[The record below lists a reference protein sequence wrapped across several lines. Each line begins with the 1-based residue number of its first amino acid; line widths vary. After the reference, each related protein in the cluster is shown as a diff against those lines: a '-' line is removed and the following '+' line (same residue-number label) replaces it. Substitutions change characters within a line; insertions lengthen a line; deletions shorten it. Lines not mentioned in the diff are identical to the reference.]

1 MAVRMREFFV
11 NRIFERRWLALVAGT
26 MVRDLAQRR
35 MPGFL
40 RRFETAFGRLKGG
53 WSQVLQK
60 ALAAGVAYWI
70 ASSLL
75 GHEQPAFASIAALI
89 SLAVTTGK
97 EGPQVAE
104 LVFGVAIGLTVA
116 DLLLSV
122 IGSGALQIALVV
134 SLATGLVLFFGG
146 GALSTTEAG
155 VSALL
160 MVILA
165 SPDSGLSGERFVE
178 ALVGSGIALAVR
190 AIFPSNPGATVEKAA
205 HPIFDEFV
213 GVLEEIY
220 EALYTADL
228 EQAEDALRKARQ
240 MDVRVGGFKE
250 ALDAGYGTVRLS
262 PPRRRALG
270 RLGFY
275 ARAADQ
281 LDLAVRD
288 SRGLARAAVAMIRI
302 GGANQE
308 PLAESILELARA
320 VEALGIYLQ
329 DPDHPLDTRG
339 FALKAAGEATVVLHA
354 RNDLETNMLVGQI
367 RSTAL
372 DLLQASGMDYTT
384 ATQEVDKA
392 TLKTIEARRPA
403 AS

>member
-1 MAVRMREFFV
+1 M
-11 NRIFERRWLALVAGT
+11 
-26 MVRDLAQRR
+26 
-35 MPGFL
+35 
-40 RRFETAFGRLKGG
+40 
-53 WSQVLQK
+53 
-60 ALAAGVAYWI
+60 AYWI
-70 ASSLL
+70 ASSVL
-75 GHEQPAFASIAALI
+75 GHDDPAFASIAALI

-97 EGPQVAE
+97 EGSQVVE
-104 LVFGVAIGLTVA
+104 LVFGVACGLTVA
-116 DLLLSV
+116 DLLLSL

-134 SLATGLVLFFGG
+134 GLATGLVTLFGG

-165 SPDSGLSGERFVE
+165 SPSSGMSGDRFIE
-178 ALVGSGIALAVR
+178 ALVGAGIALGLR
-190 AIFPSNPGATVEKAA
+190 AIIPSNPRRSVSQAA
-205 HPIFDEFV
+205 HPIFGEFV
-213 GVLEEIY
+213 GVLENIY

-228 EQAEDALRKARQ
+228 EQADDALKKSRR
-240 MDVRVGGFKE
+240 MDARVGGFRE

-270 RLGFY
+270 HLGFY

-288 SRGLARAAVAMIRI
+288 SRGLARAAVAMVRA
-302 GGANQE
+302 GGGSLE
-308 PLAESILELARA
+308 PLAESVLKLAQA
-320 VEALGIYLQ
+320 VDALGVYL
-329 DPDHPLDTRG
+329 DSPDHPLDTREY
-339 FALKAAGEATVVLHA
+339 ALKAAGDATVVLHA

-384 ATQEVDKA
+384 ALQEIDHAVLRSA
-392 TLKTIEARRPA
+392 SEQNVPEEAHSIAR
-403 AS
+403 

>member
-1 MAVRMREFFV
+1 MDSLTPGF
-11 NRIFERRWLALVAGT
+11 RRRFGAALV
-26 MVRDLAQRR
+26 
-35 MPGFL
+35 
-40 RRFETAFGRLKGG
+40 RLKAG
-53 WSQVLQK
+53 WAQIAQK

-89 SLAVTTGK
+89 SLSVTTGK
-97 EGPQVAE
+97 EGPQVFE
-104 LVFGVAIGLTVA
+104 LVLGVASGLTVA
-116 DLLLSV
+116 DLLVSF

-134 SLATGLVLFFGG
+134 SLATGLAFFFGG

-165 SPDSGLSGERFVE
+165 SPNSGLSGERFIE
-178 ALVGSGIALAVR
+178 ALVGCGIALAVR
-190 AIFPSNPGATVEKAA
+190 AIFPNNPGAMVEKAA

-213 GVLEEIY
+213 EVLEDIY

-228 EQAEDALRKARQ
+228 EQAENALGKARR
-240 MDVRVGGFKE
+240 MDSRVGGFKE
-250 ALDAGYGTVRLS
+250 ALEAGYGTVRLS
-262 PPRRRALG
+262 PPRRRSLG
-270 RLGFY
+270 KLGFY

-288 SRGLARAAVAMIRI
+288 SRGLARAAVALVRA
-302 GGANQE
+302 GGPNQE

-320 VEALGIYLQ
+320 VQTLDIYLQ
-329 DPDHPLDTRG
+329 DPNHPLDTRG
-339 FALKAAGEATVVLHA
+339 FALSAAGEATVVLHV

-372 DLLQASGMDYTT
+372 DLLQAAGLDYTS
-384 ATQEVDKA
+384 ASRELDWAALRAADKVN
-392 TLKTIEARRPA
+392 R
-403 AS
+403 

>member
-1 MAVRMREFFV
+1 MVTSTAT
-11 NRIFERRWLALVAGT
+11 L
-26 MVRDLAQRR
+26 VRDRVSGLRPRFHSQFEAAFRR
-35 MPGFL
+35 L
-40 RRFETAFGRLKGG
+40 RTG
-53 WSQVLQK
+53 WVQVAQK
-60 ALAAGVAYWI
+60 ALGAGIAYWI
-70 ASSLL
+70 AASLL
-75 GHEQPAFASIAALI
+75 NHEQPAFASIAALI

-97 EGPQVAE
+97 EGRQVAE
-104 LVFGVAIGLTVA
+104 LVLGVACGLTVA
-116 DLLLSV
+116 DLLVS
-122 IGSGALQIALVV
+122 IMGSGALQIAFVV
-134 SLATGLVLFFGG
+134 SLATGLAIFFGG

-178 ALVGSGIALAVR
+178 ALVGCGIALAIR
-190 AIFPSNPGATVEKAA
+190 AIFPNNPSETVEKAA
-205 HPIFDEFV
+205 HPIFGEFV

-220 EALYTADL
+220 EALYTGDL
-228 EQAEDALRKARQ
+228 EQAEYALRKARR

-270 RLGFY
+270 QLGFY

-288 SRGLARAAVAMIRI
+288 SRGLARAAVAMVRV
-302 GGANQE
+302 GGANHE

-329 DPDHPLDTRG
+329 APDHPLDTRG
-339 FALKAAGEATVVLHA
+339 FALKAAGDATAVLHA

-372 DLLQASGMDYTT
+372 DFLQASGMDYVT
-384 ATQEVDKA
+384 ASQELDKA
-392 TLKTIEARRPA
+392 VLHSVEERRQEAG
-403 AS
+403 

>member
-1 MAVRMREFFV
+1 MGAVT
-11 NRIFERRWLALVAGT
+11 L
-26 MVRDLAQRR
+26 VRDRVSGLSPR
-35 MPGFL
+35 FL
-40 RRFETAFGRLKGG
+40 GHFGVAFGRLRSEWG
-53 WSQVLQK
+53 QVAQK
-60 ALAAGVAYWI
+60 ALGAGVAYWI
-70 ASSLL
+70 AASLL

-89 SLAVTTGK
+89 SLSVTTGK
-97 EGPQVAE
+97 EGRQAAE

-134 SLATGLVLFFGG
+134 GLATGLVTFFGG

-160 MVILA
+160 MVLLA
-165 SPDSGLSGERFVE
+165 SPASGLSGERFVE

-190 AIFPSNPGATVEKAA
+190 AIFPNNPGETVKKAA
-205 HPIFDEFV
+205 HPIFGEFV
-213 GVLEEIY
+213 GMLEEIY

-228 EQAEDALRKARQ
+228 KQAEDALGKARR
-240 MDVRVGGFKE
+240 MDSRVGGFKE

-270 RLGFY
+270 QLGFY

-288 SRGLARAAVAMIRI
+288 SRGLARAAVAMIRV
-302 GGANQE
+302 GGPHQG

-329 DPDHPLDTRG
+329 HPDHPLDIRG
-339 FALKAAGEATVVLHA
+339 FALKAAGEATAVLHA

-372 DLLQASGMDYTT
+372 DLLQASGMDYAT
-384 ATQEVDKA
+384 ASQELDKA
-392 TLKTIEARRPA
+392 AIRAVETRHSAAR
-403 AS
+403 

>member
-1 MAVRMREFFV
+1 MKTLVQKRV
-11 NRIFERRWLALVAGT
+11 NGWAHIFIG
-26 MVRDLAQRR
+26 
-35 MPGFL
+35 
-40 RRFETAFGRLKGG
+40 RFEAAFGRLGSG
-53 WSQVLQK
+53 WTQIVQK

-89 SLAVTTGK
+89 SLSVTTGK

-104 LVFGVAIGLTVA
+104 LVLGVACGLTVA
-116 DLLLSV
+116 DLLVSIL
-122 IGSGALQIALVV
+122 GSGALQIAFVV
-134 SLATGLVLFFGG
+134 SLATGLAFFFSG

-165 SPDSGLSGERFVE
+165 SPGSGLSGERFVE
-178 ALVGSGIALAVR
+178 ALVGAGIALAVR
-190 AIFPSNPGATVEKAA
+190 AIFPSNPSETVGKAA
-205 HPIFDEFV
+205 HPIFHEFV

-228 EQAEDALRKARQ
+228 EHAEKALAKARR
-240 MDVRVGGFKE
+240 MDERVGGFRE
-250 ALDAGYGTVRLS
+250 AIDAGYGTVKLS
-262 PPRRRALG
+262 PARRGALSQ
-270 RLGFY
+270 LGFY

-288 SRGLARAAVAMIRI
+288 SRGLARAAVAMVRV
-302 GGANQE
+302 GGHSQE
-308 PLAESILELARA
+308 PLAESILELAQA
-320 VEALGIYLQ
+320 VESFDIYLR

-339 FALKAAGEATVVLHA
+339 FALAAAGNATIVLHN

-372 DLLQASGMDYTT
+372 DLLQASGMDFQT
-384 ATQEVDKA
+384 ATQELDWSA
-392 TLKTIEARRPA
+392 LRSSDERRLNVR
-403 AS
+403 